1 LIHPRTLSA
10 AAVLLL
16 AVTIAAASARDLTV
30 VSRGEALSEATRKV
44 FATPFAGAA
53 AIPTQTESWDG
64 GLDALRGQ
72 AKGAD
77 SVWDIVQVDAEEL
90 ATGCNEG
97 LFERIDWSAIGGRDH
112 YLPAATF
119 DCGVGAVVN
128 TLVLA
133 WDRDKFPGTPSWADF
148 WDVAKFPGKRALP
161 RGVRGNLEIALM
173 ADGVAPGDVYK
184 TLGSAD
190 GVDRAF
196 RKLDQLRP
204 YLAFWQDGAEATHL
218 LASGD
223 VLMTSAPADRVAAAN
238 HSDHRNFGVQ
248 WTGSLY
254 EFLSWAVLRGTGNV
268 RQAPQF
274 LYFAGTPAIQGQLV
288 PVAGTGGLAKGA
300 NDLLA
305 PDVAALSPSNPTN
318 LTAGLH
324 TDAGFWHDNQAR
336 LSQRFDAWLAH

>member
-1 LIHPRTLSA
+1 LIHARTLSA
-10 AAVLLL
+10 AAALL
-16 AVTIAAASARDLTV
+16 AATIAAASARDLTV
-30 VSRGEALSEATRKV
+30 VSRGEALNDATRKV
-44 FATPFAGAA
+44 FAIPFAGAA

-64 GLDALRGQ
+64 GLDALHGQ

-77 SVWDIVQVDAEEL
+77 SVWDVVQVDADEL
-90 ATGCNEG
+90 ATGCNDG
-97 LFERIDWSAIGGRDH
+97 SLERLDWSAIGGREH
-112 YLPAATF
+112 YLPQATF
-119 DCGVGAVVN
+119 DCGVGAMVN

-148 WDVAKFPGKRALP
+148 WDVAKYPGKRALP
-161 RGVRGNLEIALM
+161 HSARGNLEIALM

-184 TLGSAD
+184 TLASPD

-204 YLAFWQDGAEATHL
+204 YLAFWQDGAEATHML
-218 LASGD
+218 VSGD

-238 HSDHRNFGVQ
+238 RSDHRNFGTQ

-254 EFLSWAVLRGTGNV
+254 EFLCWALLHGTANA
-268 RQAPQF
+268 RQAVQF

-288 PVAGTGGLAKGA
+288 AVAGTGGLAKGA
-300 NDLLA
+300 NDLLP
-305 PDVAALSPSNPTN
+305 PDIAALSPSNPVN

-324 TDAGFWHDNQAR
+324 IDSGFWHDNQAR

>member
-1 LIHPRTLSA
+1 MIHPRTLSA
-10 AAVLLL
+10 AAVLL
-16 AVTIAAASARDLTV
+16 AATIAGASARDLTV
-30 VSRGEALSEATRKV
+30 VSRGEALNDATRKV

-97 LFERIDWSAIGGRDH
+97 IFERIDWSAIGGRDH
-112 YLPAATF
+112 YFPAATF

-161 RGVRGNLEIALM
+161 RNVRGNLEIALM

-184 TLGSAD
+184 TLGSSD
-190 GVDRAF
+190 GIDRAF

-204 YLAFWQDGAEATHL
+204 YLAFWQDGAEAAHL
-218 LASGD
+218 LVSGD
-223 VLMTSAPADRVAAAN
+223 VLMTSAPAERVAAAN
-238 HSDHRNFGVQ
+238 RSDHRNFGVQ

-254 EFLSWAVLRGTGNV
+254 EFLSWAVPRGAGNV
-268 RQAPQF
+268 RQALQF

-305 PDVAALSPSNPTN
+305 PDVAGLSPSNPTN

-324 TDAGFWHDNQAR
+324 IDAGFWHDNQAK